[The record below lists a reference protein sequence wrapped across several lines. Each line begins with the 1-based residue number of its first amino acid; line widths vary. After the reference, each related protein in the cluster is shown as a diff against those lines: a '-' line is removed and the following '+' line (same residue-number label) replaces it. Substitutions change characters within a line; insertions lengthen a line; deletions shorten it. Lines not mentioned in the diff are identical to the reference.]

1 MVPEPGW
8 KSIGLGKRFKVFTFS
23 QKYCVSWWKNRNT
36 VRAIITFMQHLDGL
50 NSKQR
55 KAAEHTTGPLLIL
68 AGAGAGKTKT
78 LTHRMANLVHEGIPP
93 YKILAVTFT
102 NKAAKEMKDRVA
114 KLLDHDQLIGRGLPF
129 VSTFHSLGVSMIK
142 EHSSVFNTKKHFSIL
157 DSKDSLKMIKESLK
171 ESGLD
176 PKEFEPK
183 KAAGIISRQKNL
195 GNTVEEMRSNVQS
208 AVEEL
213 VVEVWDKYEKKK
225 RKEDTFDFDDLL
237 LLPMRALEENKEL
250 RAYYQDKWSHIHID
264 EYQDTNEV
272 QYRIALA
279 LTGPN
284 KNICVVGDGDQNI
297 YSWRGAN
304 LRNIL
309 NFEHDF
315 PGAEVVLLEQNYR
328 STKNILSAANSVIEK
343 NTKRKKKTLFTE
355 NTDGELIHYYTARN
369 EWDEANF
376 IGDKITELIEKG
388 AKPSDFAVLYRANFQ
403 SRVLEE
409 AMLSAGVPYTVLGVK
424 FFDRKEVKDVLSYI
438 RVALNPNSLS
448 DLSRI
453 INFPKRGIGKVTVA
467 KLFAGERDSL
477 PPKTQVKINDFY
489 KKLDLIKEVCETK
502 EPSEAVLFAI
512 QKSGI
517 EDEYKLGGTEEDFE
531 RLENIK
537 ELITFAK
544 KYDGIED
551 GLALMLEDA
560 ALASDQDTLSV
571 EEKQAK
577 NAVKLM
583 TVHASKGLE
592 FPHVFIV
599 GLEQDLFP
607 HRRDNAQST
616 EEAEEERRL
625 FYVAITRG
633 EQKVY
638 ISRAIMRTIFG
649 ETKLQYP
656 SEFIADIP
664 EELIEATEYEDA
676 FSGDSNKSSGDGD
689 SFFDSVVYL
698 D

>member
-1 MVPEPGW
+1 
-8 KSIGLGKRFKVFTFS
+8 
-23 QKYCVSWWKNRNT
+23 
-36 VRAIITFMQHLDGL
+36 MQHLEGL
-50 NSKQR
+50 NEKQR
-55 KAAEHTTGPLLIL
+55 EAVVQTSGPLLIL

-78 LTHRMANLVHEGIPP
+78 LTHRIAHLAHEGVPP
-93 YKILAVTFT
+93 HQILAVTFT

-114 KLLDHDQLIGRGLPF
+114 KLLEHDNLIGRGLPF
-129 VSTFHSLGVSMIK
+129 VSTFHSLGVSIIK
-142 EHSSVFNTKKHFSIL
+142 EHSSVFKTKKHFSIL
-157 DSKDSLKMIKESLK
+157 DQKDSLKLIKESLK

-183 KAAGIISRQKNL
+183 KAAGIISRQKGL
-195 GNTVEEMRSNVQS
+195 GNTVEEMRNNVQS

-225 RKEDTFDFDDLL
+225 KKEDAFDFDDLL
-237 LLPMRALEENKEL
+237 LLPMRALEENKTL
-250 RAYYQDKWSHIHID
+250 REFYQNKWKYIHID

-272 QYRIALA
+272 QYRTALA
-279 LTGPN
+279 LTGPE

-304 LRNIL
+304 LKNIL

-315 PGAEVVLLEQNYR
+315 SGAKTVLLEQNYR
-328 STKNILSAANSVIEK
+328 STKTILSAANNIIEK

-355 NTDGELIHYYTARN
+355 NHEGDLIHYYTARN
-369 EWDEANF
+369 EWDEAHF
-376 IGDKITELIEKG
+376 VGEKIKTLISQG
-388 AKPSDFAVLYRANFQ
+388 AQPKDFCVLYRANFQ

-409 AMLSAGVPYTVLGVK
+409 AMLSLSIPYTVLGVK

-438 RVALNPNSLS
+438 KAGLNPDSLS
-448 DLSRI
+448 DISRI
-453 INFPKRGIGKVTVA
+453 INFPKRGIGKVTIA
-467 KLFAGERDSL
+467 KLFAGEKESL
-477 PPKTQVKINDFY
+477 PEKTKVKINSFY
-489 KKLDLIKEVCETK
+489 QTLSDLGKMSETA
-502 EPSEAVLFAI
+502 EPSEVVLFAI

-517 EDEYKLGGTEEDFE
+517 EDHYKTSATEEDFE

-551 GLALMLEDA
+551 GLSLMLEDA
-560 ALASDQDTLSV
+560 ALASDQDTLTL
-571 EEKQAK
+571 EEKQSK

-607 HRRDNAQST
+607 HARGAVQT
-616 EEAEEERRL
+616 VEEAEEERRL

-633 EQKVY
+633 EKRVY
-638 ISRAIMRTIFG
+638 ITRATMRTIFG

-664 EELIEATEYEDA
+664 EELIEASEYEGS
-676 FSGDSNKSSGDGD
+676 FGGESKKGGGD

>member
-1 MVPEPGW
+1 
-8 KSIGLGKRFKVFTFS
+8 
-23 QKYCVSWWKNRNT
+23 
-36 VRAIITFMQHLDGL
+36 MQHLQGL
-50 NSKQR
+50 NDKQR
-55 KAAEHTTGPLLIL
+55 EAVERTDGPLLIL

-78 LTHRMANLVHEGIPP
+78 LTHRIAHLVHTGIAPH
-93 YKILAVTFT
+93 KILAVTFT

-114 KLLDHDQLIGRGLPF
+114 SLLDHDQLIGRGLPF
-129 VSTFHSLGVSMIK
+129 VSTFHSLGVSIIK
-142 EHSSVFNTKKHFSIL
+142 EHPSVFGTKKHFSIL
-157 DSKDSLKMIKESLK
+157 DSKDSLKMIKDSLK
-171 ESGLD
+171 ESGFD

-195 GNTVEEMRSNVQS
+195 GFTVDEMRNNVQS

-225 RKEDTFDFDDLL
+225 RKEDSFDFDDLL
-237 LLPMRALEENKEL
+237 LLPMRALEENREL
-250 RAYYQDKWSHIHID
+250 SAFYQDKWSHIHID

-279 LTGPN
+279 LTGAD

-315 PGAEVVLLEQNYR
+315 PGAHVVLLEQNYR

-343 NTKRKKKTLFTE
+343 NTKRKKKVLFTE
-355 NTDGELIHYYTARN
+355 NTDGEKIHYYTARN
-369 EWDEANF
+369 EWDEAHFVSETIQGLLN
-376 IGDKITELIEKG
+376 KG
-388 AKPSDFAVLYRANFQ
+388 ANPKDFAVLYRANFQ

-409 AMLSAGVPYTVLGVK
+409 AMLSASIPYTVLGVK

-438 RVALNPNSLS
+438 RAALNPDSLS
-448 DLSRI
+448 DISRV
-453 INFPKRGIGKVTVA
+453 INFPKRGIGKVTIA
-467 KLFAGERDSL
+467 KLFAGERAGLS
-477 PPKTQVKINDFY
+477 PATGAKIDGFY
-489 KKLDLIKEVCETK
+489 RVLDQIKEACETK

-517 EDEYKLGGTEEDFE
+517 EDEYKTSATEEDFE
-531 RLENIK
+531 RLENIR

-544 KYDGIED
+544 KYDGLED
-551 GLALMLEDA
+551 GLSLMLEDA
-560 ALASDQDTLSV
+560 ALASDQDTLTV

-577 NAVKLM
+577 NAVKMM

-607 HRRDNAQST
+607 HARDNSQSV

-638 ISRAIMRTIFG
+638 LSRAIMRTIFG

-664 EELIEATEYEDA
+664 EELIEASEYEES
-676 FSGDSNKSSGDGD
+676 FGGGGNYGKNSGGD

>member
-1 MVPEPGW
+1 
-8 KSIGLGKRFKVFTFS
+8 
-23 QKYCVSWWKNRNT
+23 
-36 VRAIITFMQHLDGL
+36 MQHLEGI

-55 KAAEHTTGPLLIL
+55 KAAEHTAGPLLIL

-78 LTHRMANLVHEGIPP
+78 LTHRIVNLVHSGVPAH
-93 YKILAVTFT
+93 KILAVTFT

-114 KLLDHDQLIGRGLPF
+114 NLLQSESGAVGLPF
-129 VSTFHSLGVSMIK
+129 VSTFHSLGVSIIK
-142 EHSSVFNTKKHFSIL
+142 EHPSVFNTKKHFSIL
-157 DSKDSLKMIKESLK
+157 DSKDSLKMIKESIK
-171 ESGLD
+171 ERGFD

-183 KAAGIISRQKNL
+183 RAAGMISRQKNQ
-195 GNTVEEMRSNVQS
+195 GNTVEEMRNNVQS
-208 AVEEL
+208 AAQEL
-213 VVEVWDKYEKKK
+213 VVEVWDTYEKKK
-225 RKEDTFDFDDLL
+225 KKEDAFDFDDLL
-237 LLPMRALEENKEL
+237 LLPMRALEENKDL
-250 RAYYQDKWSHIHID
+250 RAFYQNKWSHIHID

-272 QYRIALA
+272 QYRIALS
-279 LTGPN
+279 LVGPE

-315 PGAEVVLLEQNYR
+315 AGAEVVLLEQNYR

-343 NTKRKKKTLFTE
+343 NTKRKKKELFTE
-355 NTDGELIHYYTARN
+355 NKEGEKIHYYTARN
-369 EWDEANF
+369 EWDEASF
-376 IGDKITELIEKG
+376 VGETIQELVTQG
-388 AKPSDFAVLYRANFQ
+388 AKPKDFAVLYRANFQ

-409 AMLSAGVPYTVLGVK
+409 SMLSLGFPYTVLGVK

-438 RVALNPNSLS
+438 RAGLNQDSLS
-448 DLSRI
+448 DISRV

-467 KLFAGERDSL
+467 KVFAGERDTLTAST
-477 PPKTQVKINDFY
+477 KTKVDSFY
-489 KKLDLIKEVCETK
+489 NLLQAIQKEAGEK
-502 EPSEAVLFAI
+502 EPSELVHFII
-512 QKSGI
+512 QKAGI
-517 EDEYKLGGTEEDFE
+517 EDYYKTSGTEEDFE
-531 RLENIK
+531 RLENIR

-544 KYDGIED
+544 KYDGLEE
-551 GLALMLEDA
+551 GLELMLEDA
-560 ALASDQDTLSV
+560 ALASDQDTLTV

-607 HRRDNAQST
+607 HRRDDAKST

-633 EQKVY
+633 EEKVY
-638 ISRAIMRTIFG
+638 LSRAIQRTIFG
-649 ETKLQYP
+649 ETKLQHP
-656 SEFIADIP
+656 SEFIADVP
-664 EELIEATEYEDA
+664 EELLDITEYEESFD
-676 FSGDSNKSSGDGD
+676 SYKRGGDSGGG